1 MCLSIIYDWLHVQQ
15 PDGLKQED
23 DGYVTDE
30 DYVNDGGQDDNDGSQ
45 EELGE
50 VEPVVVKRKKS
61 IKERLD
67 PLPDK
72 G

>member
-1 MCLSIIYDWLHVQQ
+1 MELHVQQ

-23 DGYVTDE
+23 G
-30 DYVNDGGQDDNDGSQ
+30 YVNDEQENNGGSQ

-67 PLPDK
+67 PLPDEDEPLQLTK
-72 G
+72 VRM